1 MLLAGRRVLSHFPL
15 YQMFDSHYKKDAV
28 IIGGG
33 ISGLAIAY
41 RLQRAGLNIL
51 LVEKSAR
58 VGGALLTEEIDGFL
72 VDCGPNSTLETSPE
86 IGHFMD
92 EIGLQGRRIYA
103 NPSAKKR
110 FILKNGNLLALPMNP
125 FQFLACRLFSIQAK
139 LRLLAEPFIPA
150 APEEL
155 EETIAQFVRRRLG
168 KEFLDYAINP
178 FVAGIYAGDP
188 ARLSVRS
195 AAAKIYAL
203 EKNYGS
209 LVKGAIKVA
218 KQRQKMS
225 ETSKT
230 KARLFSFQNG
240 MTELANALAEI
251 LANSIQKRSILDR
264 VELPGASGD
273 FYTLSISQKTKRI
286 KIAAKSL
293 IFATPAHVTAG
304 YLKSIDKSLSAKLQ
318 KITYPPVAVV
328 FSGFKKQVPCRPL
341 DGFGFLVPRV
351 ENRRIL
357 GTIWNS
363 AIFPNRAPE
372 GGFCLTTFI
381 GGMRQPDL
389 PQLDDRELGELVFDE
404 LKDVMQLQ
412 EKPDVLRIKRWE
424 KAIPQYE
431 LGHQNSINEIEKLET
446 EHPGLF
452 ISGNFRNGISVGD
465 CIVQSKSLSSK
476 IVDYCTK
483 CVPESEVA

>member
-1 MLLAGRRVLSHFPL
+1 MS
-15 YQMFDSHYKKDAV
+15 
-28 IIGGG
+28 
-33 ISGLAIAY
+33 IAY
-41 RLQRAGLNIL
+41 RLKKAGLDIL

-86 IGHFMD
+86 IGNFIA
-92 EIGLQGRRIYA
+92 EIGLQDRRIYA
-103 NPSAKKR
+103 NASANQR
-110 FILKNGNLLALPMNP
+110 FILKNGDLVALPMNP
-125 FQFLACRLFSIQAK
+125 LQFLASRLFSIKAK
-139 LRLLAEPFIPA
+139 LRLLAEPFISS
-150 APEEL
+150 APDEL
-155 EETIAQFVRRRLG
+155 EETIAEFVTRRLG

-195 AAAKIYAL
+195 ATAKLYAL

-209 LVKGAIKVA
+209 LIKGAIKGA
-218 KQRQKMS
+218 KERKKIP

-240 MTELANALAEI
+240 MSELANTLAKI
-251 LANSIQKRSILDR
+251 LTNNIQKNSILDR
-264 VELPGASGD
+264 IELPTASRD
-273 FYTLSISQKTKRI
+273 FYTLGISQKTEKT
-286 KIAAKSL
+286 KIEAKSL

-304 YLKSIDKSLSAKLQ
+304 YLESIDKSLSAKLQ
-318 KITYPPVAVV
+318 GITYPPVAVV
-328 FSGFKKQVPCRPL
+328 FFGFKKRVPCRPL

-389 PQLDDRELGELVFDE
+389 LQRDDPELGELVFDE
-404 LKDVMQLQ
+404 LKDLMQLQ

-431 LGHQNSINEIEKLET
+431 LGHQNRINEIEKLET
-446 EHPGLF
+446 EHPGIF

-465 CIVQSKSLSSK
+465 CIVQSKNLASK

-483 CVPESEVA
+483 FVPESQVA

>member
-1 MLLAGRRVLSHFPL
+1 
-15 YQMFDSHYKKDAV
+15 MFDSDYKKDAV

-41 RLQRAGLNIL
+41 RLKKAGLDIL

-86 IGHFMD
+86 IGNFIA
-92 EIGLQGRRIYA
+92 EIGLQDRRIYA
-103 NPSAKKR
+103 NASANQR
-110 FILKNGNLLALPMNP
+110 FILKNGDLVALPMNP
-125 FQFLACRLFSIQAK
+125 LQFLASRLFSIKAK
-139 LRLLAEPFIPA
+139 LRLLAEPFISS
-150 APEEL
+150 APDEL
-155 EETIAQFVRRRLG
+155 EETIAEFVTRRLG

-195 AAAKIYAL
+195 ATAKLYAL

-209 LVKGAIKVA
+209 LIKGAIKGA
-218 KQRQKMS
+218 KERRKIP

-240 MTELANALAEI
+240 MSELANTLAAI
-251 LANSIQKRSILDR
+251 LDNSIQKKSTLDR
-264 VELPGASGD
+264 IELPDTAGD
-273 FYTLSISQKTKRI
+273 FYTLGISQKTKKI
-286 KIAAKSL
+286 KIEAKSL
-293 IFATPAHVTAG
+293 IFATSAHVTAG
-304 YLKSIDKSLSAKLQ
+304 YLESIDKSLSSNLQ
-318 KITYPPVAVV
+318 EITYPPVAVV
-328 FSGFKKQVPCRPL
+328 FFGFKKQIPCRPL

-389 PQLDDRELGELVFDE
+389 LRRADPELGELVFDE
-404 LKDVMQLQ
+404 LKDLMQLQ

-431 LGHQNSINEIEKLET
+431 LGHQSRINEIEKLET
-446 EHPGLF
+446 EHPGIF

-465 CIVQSKSLSSK
+465 CIVQSKNLASK

-483 CVPESEVA
+483 FVPESQVA

>member
-1 MLLAGRRVLSHFPL
+1 
-15 YQMFDSHYKKDAV
+15 MFDSDYKKDAV

-41 RLQRAGLNIL
+41 RLKKAGLDIL

-86 IGHFMD
+86 IGNFIA
-92 EIGLQGRRIYA
+92 EIGLQDRRIYA
-103 NPSAKKR
+103 DPNAKKR

-125 FQFLACRLFSIQAK
+125 LQFLASRLFSIQAK
-139 LRLLAEPFIPA
+139 LRLLAEPFISA
-150 APEEL
+150 APAEL
-155 EETIAQFVRRRLG
+155 EETIAEFVTRRLG
-168 KEFLDYAINP
+168 KEFLDYVINP

-195 AAAKIYAL
+195 ATAKIYAL

-209 LVKGAIKVA
+209 LIKGAIKGA
-218 KQRQKMS
+218 KERKKIP

-240 MTELANALAEI
+240 MSELANTLAKI
-251 LANSIQKRSILDR
+251 LTNNIQKNSMLDR
-264 VELPGASGD
+264 IELPTASRD
-273 FYTLSISQKTKRI
+273 FYTLGISQKTEKT
-286 KIAAKSL
+286 KIEAKSL

-304 YLKSIDKSLSAKLQ
+304 YLESIDKSLSAKLQ
-318 KITYPPVAVV
+318 AITYPPVAVV
-328 FSGFKKQVPCRPL
+328 FFGFKKRVPCRPL
-341 DGFGFLVPRV
+341 DGFGFLVPRI

-389 PQLDDRELGELVFDE
+389 LQRDDPELGELVFDE
-404 LKDVMQLQ
+404 LKDLMQLQ

-431 LGHQNSINEIEKLET
+431 LGHQNRINEIEKLET
-446 EHPGLF
+446 EHPGIF

-465 CIVQSKSLSSK
+465 CIVQSKSLASK
-476 IVDYCTK
+476 VVDYCTK
-483 CVPESEVA
+483 CVPESQVA

>member
-1 MLLAGRRVLSHFPL
+1 LS
-15 YQMFDSHYKKDAV
+15 
-28 IIGGG
+28 
-33 ISGLAIAY
+33 IAY
-41 RLQRAGLNIL
+41 RLKKAGLDIL

-86 IGHFMD
+86 IGNFIA
-92 EIGLQGRRIYA
+92 EIGLQDRRIYA
-103 NPSAKKR
+103 NASANQR
-110 FILKNGNLLALPMNP
+110 FILKNGDLVALPMNP
-125 FQFLACRLFSIQAK
+125 LQFLASRLFSIKAK
-139 LRLLAEPFIPA
+139 LRLLAEPFISS
-150 APEEL
+150 APDEL
-155 EETIAQFVRRRLG
+155 EETIAEFVTRRLG

-195 AAAKIYAL
+195 ATAKLYAL

-209 LVKGAIKVA
+209 LIKGAIKGA
-218 KQRQKMS
+218 KERKKIP

-240 MTELANALAEI
+240 MSELANTLAKI
-251 LANSIQKRSILDR
+251 LTNNIQKNSMLDR
-264 VELPGASGD
+264 IELPTASRD
-273 FYTLSISQKTKRI
+273 FYTLGISQKTEKT
-286 KIAAKSL
+286 KIEAKSL

-304 YLKSIDKSLSAKLQ
+304 YLESIDKSLSAKLQ
-318 KITYPPVAVV
+318 AITYPPVAVV
-328 FSGFKKQVPCRPL
+328 FFGFKKRVPCRPL

-389 PQLDDRELGELVFDE
+389 LQRDDPELGELVFDE
-404 LKDVMQLQ
+404 LKDLMQLQ

-431 LGHQNSINEIEKLET
+431 LGHQNRINEIEKLET
-446 EHPGLF
+446 EHPGIF

-465 CIVQSKSLSSK
+465 CIVQSKNLASK

-483 CVPESEVA
+483 FVPESQVA